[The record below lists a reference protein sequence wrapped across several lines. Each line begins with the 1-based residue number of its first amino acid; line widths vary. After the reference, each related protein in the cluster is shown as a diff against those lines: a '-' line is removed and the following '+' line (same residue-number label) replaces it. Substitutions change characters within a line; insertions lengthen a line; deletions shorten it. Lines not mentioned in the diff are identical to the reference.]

1 MFRFEALSY
10 HYKSKREEYFLNTRH
25 EIWFN
30 PCDKNI
36 FSYESFDDL
45 YKKSILEARDIIIK
59 LDMYFK
65 SKKVNLCDIFL
76 NKSYLTGLD
85 CDNKNTLKFFY
96 F

>member
-1 MFRFEALSY
+1 MKFGLI
-10 HYKSKREEYFLNTRH
+10 HVIK
-25 EIWFN
+25 I
-30 PCDKNI
+30 
-36 FSYESFDDL
+36 SFDDL

-85 CDNKNTLKFFY
+85 CDGKNTLKFFY